1 MEGLEMKIA
10 FGVDPGGFCLK
21 EGVLNHLKEKGH
33 EVLDL
38 GTKDMDNPVQYMIV
52 GRNVATAVTSGQAD
66 FGVVMC
72 ATGMG
77 ISIATNKNK
86 GARCALCESYY
97 SARESRIVNDANIIA
112 LGGTT
117 TSLRMAC
124 EMIDV
129 FLETKFGQG
138 LPDFRIERIKNGA
151 KALAAFEDEQFK

>member
-1 MEGLEMKIA
+1 MKIA
-10 FGVDPGGFCLK
+10 FGVDPGGFGLR
-21 EGVLNHLKEKGH
+21 EGVIKHLQEKGY

-38 GTKDMDNPVQYMIV
+38 GTQDMEQPVPYMIV
-52 GRNVATAVTSGQAD
+52 GRNVATAVTGGRAE

-72 ATGMG
+72 GTGMG

-86 GARCALCESYY
+86 GARCAMSESYY
-97 SARESRIVNDANIIA
+97 AARESRIVNDANIIA

-129 FLETKFGQG
+129 FVETEFGHG
-138 LPDFRIERIKNGA
+138 LPDFRVERIKNGA
-151 KALAAFEDEQFK
+151 KALAAFEDEQFGK

>member
-1 MEGLEMKIA
+1 MKIA
-10 FGVDPGGFCLK
+10 FGVDPGGFGLR
-21 EGVLNHLKEKGH
+21 EGVLKHLEEKGH
-33 EVLDL
+33 EVEDL
-38 GTKDMDNPVQYMIV
+38 GTHDMDHMVPYMIV
-52 GRNVATAVTSGQAD
+52 GRNVATAVTSGKAR

-72 ATGMG
+72 GTGMG

-86 GARCALCESYY
+86 GARCAMVESYY
-97 SARESRIVNDANIIA
+97 AARESRIINDANIIA

-129 FLETKFGQG
+129 FLETEFGQG

-151 KALAAFEDEQFK
+151 KSFAAFEDEQFGK

>member
-1 MEGLEMKIA
+1 MKIA
-10 FGVDPGGFCLK
+10 FGVDPGGFGLK
-21 EGVLNHLKEKGH
+21 EGVLAHLSEKGY

-38 GTKDMDNPVQYMIV
+38 GTKDMDNAVPYMVV
-52 GRNVATAVTSGQAD
+52 GKNVATAVTSGQAE
-66 FGVVMC
+66 FGIVMC
-72 ATGMG
+72 GTGMG

-86 GARCALCESYY
+86 GARCALVESYY
-97 SARESRIVNDANIIA
+97 TARESRIINDANIIA

-138 LPDFRIERIKNGA
+138 LPDFRVQRIRDGSLK
-151 KALAAFEDEQFK
+151 LAAFEDEQFGK